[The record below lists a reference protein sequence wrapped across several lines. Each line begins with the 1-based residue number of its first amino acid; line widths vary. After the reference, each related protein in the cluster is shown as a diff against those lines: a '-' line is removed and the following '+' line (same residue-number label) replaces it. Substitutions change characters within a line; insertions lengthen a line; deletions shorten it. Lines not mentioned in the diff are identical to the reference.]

1 MGGLAD
7 YENYD
12 ALGLA
17 GLIAAGELSATEVL
31 DEAIE
36 RTEAHN
42 PTLNAVV
49 QRCDDQARQRAGET
63 LPDSPLAGVPFLI
76 KDIVYQEGLPS
87 TSGSRLFADFVPDHD
102 AELVRRYRDAGLLLF
117 GRTNT
122 PEFGLTTTTESAL
135 YGPCRNPWNLE
146 HTTGGSS
153 GGAGA
158 AVAAGIV
165 PAAHATDGGGSI
177 RIPAACCGLVGLK
190 PTRARTPVGPD
201 VGEGWGG
208 MSIGHVVSR
217 SVRDSAAFL
226 DATHGPMQGDPYF
239 APAFDG
245 SSYLGACADAP
256 GSLRIALELAPLTGV
271 DADPACVEAAR
282 HAAAL
287 CESLGHQVEEASP
300 EFDRMEFLHATGVIV
315 AANVAHQIDTRLK
328 TLGRELA
335 ADDIEA
341 ATRQTLEYGRRVS
354 GAEYVKATQI
364 LHRTTRVVADFHQDY
379 DLMLTPTLVSP
390 PVPLGWLDTRDE
402 DQSSYGERFRNFWG
416 FTNLQNATGQ
426 PAISLPLFWTEGDL
440 PVGVQFVGRVGA
452 DLTLLQLAAQLE
464 KAQPWFDRRPSLA
477 RR

>member
-1 MGGLAD
+1 MGGLTD
-7 YENYD
+7 YESYD
-12 ALGLA
+12 AVGLA
-17 GLIAAGELSATEVL
+17 GLVAAGDLSAGELL

-36 RTEAHN
+36 RTDAHN

-49 QRCDDQARQRAGET
+49 QRCDDEARQRASET

-76 KDIVYQEGLPS
+76 KDIVYQQGLPS
-87 TSGSRLFADFVPDHD
+87 TLGSRLFADFVPDHD

-122 PEFGLTTTTESAL
+122 PEFGLTTTTEPAL
-135 YGPCRNPWNLE
+135 YGPCRNPWNLD

-177 RIPAACCGLVGLK
+177 RIPAACCALVGLK
-190 PTRARTPVGPD
+190 PTRARNPVGPD
-201 VGEGWGG
+201 VSEGWGG

-226 DATHGPMQGDPYF
+226 DATHGPLQGDPYF

-245 SSYLGACADAP
+245 SYLAECTDAP
-256 GSLRIALELAPLTGV
+256 GRMRIALDLTPLTGV

-282 HAAAL
+282 HAAVL
-287 CESLGHQVEEASP
+287 CESLGHRVEQASP
-300 EFDRMEFLHATGVIV
+300 EFDRMEFLFATGVVV
-315 AANVAHQIDTRLK
+315 AANVANQIDTRLSV
-328 TLGRELA
+328 LGRELA

-341 ATRQTLEYGRRVS
+341 ATRGTLEYGRTITGVD
-354 GAEYVKATQI
+354 YVKALQI
-364 LHRTTRVVADFHQDY
+364 LHRTTRVVADFHQHY

-390 PVPLGWLDTRDE
+390 PVALGWLDTRDD

-440 PVGVQFVGRVGA
+440 PVGVQFVGRIGA
-452 DLTLLQLAAQLE
+452 DLTLLQLASQLE
-464 KAQPWFDRRPSLA
+464 QAQPWFERRPSFG
-477 RR
+477 R